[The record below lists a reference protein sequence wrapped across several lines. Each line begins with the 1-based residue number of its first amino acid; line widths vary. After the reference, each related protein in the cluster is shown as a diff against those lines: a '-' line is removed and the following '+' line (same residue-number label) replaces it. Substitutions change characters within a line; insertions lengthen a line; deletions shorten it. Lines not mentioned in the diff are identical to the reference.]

1 MPQEPF
7 GKRLTAPAV
16 ILALVAVAA
25 SRGVPAL
32 LVALILLPPVSAVL
46 AVTAGWWGGAMVCA
60 GAAAACLLV
69 LPADAWILSLA
80 WCVLCAVIPLVKVR
94 TYVTAVVTAKMT
106 MADLGYFDTAAAR
119 RLNR

>member
-32 LVALILLPPVSAVL
+32 LVALILLPPFSAVL

-94 TYVTAVVTAKMT
+94 KPLHRPMLWAALCLVTWAGGIAIDRKSVV
-106 MADLGYFDTAAAR
+106 
-119 RLNR
+119 